1 MRDPSGIS
9 KGSGFVAFSTPEE
22 ATEAVSR
29 IYTLV
34 QCMCEVRHFVVT
46 DSGIM
51 MLQMSQLS
59 GKMVESKP
67 LYVAIAQKKEDRRVR
82 LQVCFSWNLPIL

>member
-22 ATEAVSR
+22 ATEAVSQ

-34 QCMCEVRHFVVT
+34 QCMCERKGT
-46 DSGIM
+46 S
-51 MLQMSQLS
+51 LLLT
-59 GKMVESKP
+59 VE
-67 LYVAIAQKKEDRRVR
+67 
-82 LQVCFSWNLPIL
+82 